1 MPHSGHALAR
11 TRHGPTGSR
20 STSSSTTLALGKP
33 LALQNSTIPVA
44 TCSTLHSD
52 IGTRAAT
59 TQEQIPI
66 YRMSRNSGLT
76 AYTDKHEPTWSS
88 SQSGHT
94 LASSCMPASSTGSA
108 GTNAAGRMADEVK
121 RPHHSWS
128 ARPPDGQSCSQPM
141 STSRAADRSTCYHS

>member
-33 LALQNSTIPVA
+33 VALQNSTIPVA

-52 IGTRAAT
+52 VGIRAAT
-59 TQEQIPI
+59 TQEQIPV

-76 AYTDKHEPTWSS
+76 AYTDKHEPNDLVLATIRT
-88 SQSGHT
+88 HT
-94 LASSCMPASSTGSA
+94 GLLLHACQQH
-108 GTNAAGRMADEVK
+108 RQ
-121 RPHHSWS
+121 RWH
-128 ARPPDGQSCSQPM
+128 Q
-141 STSRAADRSTCYHS
+141 RS

>member
-11 TRHGPTGSR
+11 TRHGPTRLS
-20 STSSSTTLALGKP
+20 STSSSTTLARGKP

-59 TQEQIPI
+59 TQEQIPV

-76 AYTDKHEPTWSS
+76 AYTDKHEPNDWSS
-88 SQSGHT
+88 PQSGHT

-108 GTNAAGRMADEVK
+108 GANAADHMDDEEK
-121 RPHHSWS
+121 RLHRSRS
-128 ARPPDGQSCSQPM
+128 ALFSTAFRRTNGQLTYACLSHAHDC
-141 STSRAADRSTCYHS
+141 